1 MVNKKKSLDNWGRPR
16 KQLIE
21 GVKEVSLTVQLP
33 ETLIKALR
41 KEGKKQG
48 KSMKELIGTSL
59 LSTYAELLNIPQG
72 DNNLVELEKFN
83 KNNLYSRL
91 IEKLFKMKRIFIMM
105 IAMTI
110 SFAAFAQNKDVT
122 TFLGIPVDGTASS
135 MKQKLVSK
143 GFVPKKVGT
152 NEFLEGEFNGTDVH
166 VWIAT
171 NNNKVYRIMLCD
183 KNTVDEAQIKIRFN
197 NLVKQFENNKRYHA
211 FADYSLS
218 DKEDISYE
226 MGINNKEYVAYYL
239 QDPDFENIDAKIQT
253 AIEEKYS
260 AEELKNPSETVKN
273 DIKDITNKIL
283 GYHFMKRVWFC
294 IERYRYNGEYY
305 ISMYYDNEYNK
316 ANGEDL

>member
-1 MVNKKKSLDNWGRPR
+1 
-16 KQLIE
+16 
-21 GVKEVSLTVQLP
+21 
-33 ETLIKALR
+33 
-41 KEGKKQG
+41 
-48 KSMKELIGTSL
+48 
-59 LSTYAELLNIPQG
+59 
-72 DNNLVELEKFN
+72 
-83 KNNLYSRL
+83 
-91 IEKLFKMKRIFIMM
+91 
-105 IAMTI
+105 
-110 SFAAFAQNKDVT
+110 
-122 TFLGIPVDGTASS
+122 
-135 MKQKLVSK
+135 
-143 GFVPKKVGT
+143 
-152 NEFLEGEFNGTDVH
+152 
-166 VWIAT
+166 
-171 NNNKVYRIMLCD
+171 MLCD

-283 GYHFMKRVWFC
+283 SYHFMKRVWFC

-305 ISMYYDNEYNK
+305 ISMYYDNEYNRSH
-316 ANGEDL
+316 GEDL